1 MACLAAAAV
10 LSRSLLASF
19 LVLEDVGISTALI
32 ACSPFSLA
40 VFTASLVVA
49 LLMLAIASSASFCAW
64 LTNAV
69 FSSAVK
75 SVPLIAP
82 FLAVAASLIAFIA
95 SCLAFDCAGIDT
107 LLMLSTPVFLADATS
122 PTVDALLMAVLA
134 LSASFLA
141 CSFTACFS
149 SEVRL
154 GAPSIELFFSASA
167 PSIAAFA
174 LTLSIATVPL
184 LTASVTALLDFA

>member
-1 MACLAAAAV
+1 M
-10 LSRSLLASF
+10 LLIF
-19 LVLEDVGISTALI
+19 
-32 ACSPFSLA
+32 
-40 VFTASLVVA
+40 
-49 LLMLAIASSASFCAW
+49 
-64 LTNAV
+64 
-69 FSSAVK
+69 
-75 SVPLIAP
+75 
-82 FLAVAASLIAFIA
+82 
-95 SCLAFDCAGIDT
+95 
-107 LLMLSTPVFLADATS
+107 STPVFLADSTS

-184 LTASVTALLDFA
+184 LTASVTALLDLAWPIACLAAWASASTWPLAACFSLSVIPLVLSIACFAAFATSSIFWSACFLVFASPSKASTASFTDLVRAFTWLAESFAPVAARTAWAFWTAELRLSCLSALACK